1 MSDHAVVS
9 VVVPGFMVGGSA
21 PIAWTTVPPRT
32 GVWAGATAGRAASTR
47 MNTATEMSFNARGG
61 CDAVTLTLSKLLP
74 K

>member
-47 MNTATEMSFNARGG
+47 TATEMSFNARSG
-61 CDAVTLTLSKLLP
+61 CDAVTLTLPKLLP